1 VHAPQ
6 LDLTDLDETIPRRTL
21 GTFEHYADAQ
31 ASIDRLSDAGFG
43 VDRLMIVGRDL
54 RLVERVTGRLDA
66 GRAALAGAAAG
77 SAMGG
82 VFALLFGVAFTHD
95 GVSLLAI
102 VLYWLVF
109 GAGFGGLF
117 GLLAYILSGGRRDF
131 MSETGL
137 RADRYEVL
145 VDESVAD
152 EAERLLGAS
161 PRPARTA

>member
-6 LDLTDLDETIPRRTL
+6 LDLTDHDESVARRTL

-31 ASIDRLSDAGFG
+31 AVVDRLSDAGFA
-43 VDRLMIVGRDL
+43 VDSLMIVGRDL

-66 GRAALAGAAAG
+66 ARSALAGAAAG

-82 VFALLFGVAFTHD
+82 LFGLLFGVAFTHD

-102 VLYWLVF
+102 VLYWLVS
-109 GAGFGGLF
+109 GAGFGCLF
-117 GLLAYILSGGRRDF
+117 GLLASVLTGGRRDF

-137 RADRYEVL
+137 RAGRYEVL
-145 VDESVAD
+145 VEESVAED
-152 EAERLLGAS
+152 AERLLGAS
-161 PRPARTA
+161 PRPARSA

>member
-1 VHAPQ
+1 MHAPQ
-6 LDLTDLDETIPRRTL
+6 LDLTDLDETVPRRTL
-21 GTFEHYADAQ
+21 ATFENYADAQ
-31 ASIDRLSDAGFG
+31 ALIDRLSDGGFA

-54 RLVERVTGRLDA
+54 RLVERVTGQLDA
-66 GRAALAGAAAG
+66 GRSALAGAAAG

-82 VFALLFGVAFTHD
+82 LFGLLFGVAFTHD

-102 VLYWLVF
+102 VLYWLVS

-117 GLLAYILSGGRRDF
+117 GLLASVLTGGRRDF

-145 VDESVAD
+145 VDESVAE

-161 PRPARTA
+161 PRPARSA